1 MDRKEKNRYVMF
13 KAVEEVLLE
22 SKETVSSTPALS
34 LVFKD
39 FQKLLKEIPEVD
51 NKYKLVSEG
60 AAATKEKA
68 EDDLIDALL
77 AVAGV
82 VHIFARR
89 NDDEQLKIM
98 TRLTNS
104 GLKKMRDADLLQKA
118 KAIAVLVEEN
128 LQKLNKFG
136 LERDILKDLQM
147 KIDDYENASDSKDAK
162 FGQSKA
168 ARQELTEIFEQANEI
183 LNEELDTV
191 MDFVKTKDTSL
202 YNDYH
207 ATRLI
212 KDV

>member
-1 MDRKEKNRYVMF
+1 MF
-13 KAVEEVLLE
+13 KAVEEVLLSSE
-22 SKETVSSTPALS
+22 ETLSSTPALS

-39 FQKLLKEIPEVD
+39 FQKLLGEINEVD

-60 AAATKEKA
+60 AAAKKDKS

-82 VHIFARR
+82 VYIYARR
-89 NDDEQLKIM
+89 NDDEQLKAM
-98 TRLTNS
+98 TRLTS
-104 GLKKMRDADLLQKA
+104 SSLKKMRDADLLQKA
-118 KAIAVLVEEN
+118 KGITQMIEDKFQEL
-128 LQKLNKFG
+128 KKFG
-136 LERDILKDLQM
+136 LERDILKDLQQ
-147 KIDDYENASDSKDAK
+147 KVSNYENASDSKDAK

-191 MDFVKTKDTSL
+191 MDFVKTKDSSL
-202 YNDYH
+202 YKDYH
-207 ATRLI
+207 ATRSI

>member
-1 MDRKEKNRYVMF
+1 MF
-13 KAVEEVLLE
+13 KAVEEVLLSSE
-22 SKETVSSTPALS
+22 ETLSSTPALS

-39 FQKLLKEIPEVD
+39 FQKLLGEINEVD

-60 AAATKEKA
+60 AAAKKDKS

-82 VHIFARR
+82 VYIYARR
-89 NDDEQLKIM
+89 NDDEQLKAM
-98 TRLTNS
+98 TRLTS
-104 GLKKMRDADLLQKA
+104 SSLKKMRDADLLQMIEDKFQEL
-118 KAIAVLVEEN
+118 K
-128 LQKLNKFG
+128 KFG
-136 LERDILKDLQM
+136 LERDILKDLQQ
-147 KIDDYENASDSKDAK
+147 KVSNYENASDSKDAK

-191 MDFVKTKDTSL
+191 MDFVKTKDSSL
-202 YNDYH
+202 YKDYH
-207 ATRLI
+207 ATRSI